1 MIIANIFFNPNS
13 TSEWLPYTKEIV
25 TTSLASKFDKIE
37 NSLEEFNRIQ
47 TQIISTT
54 VTESENL
61 CVGIKKVNIT
71 QNVNTSDVIMTVL
84 IDTVLRGFVT
94 MNLQGDT
101 QTIHIGLICANNNYK
116 GIGSYIMNIVE
127 SIATHASFS
136 EIKLE
141 SVTNAVGFY
150 IKKGYSCD
158 KLCKMKKTI
167 GASFMGG
174 GNRKS
179 KHAKNIKMRLKCK
192 SKKNK
197 PNINKHSITHT

>member
-1 MIIANIFFNPNS
+1 MTSVNIFFNPNS
-13 TSEWLPYTKEIV
+13 TSEWIPYTREIV
-25 TTSLASKFDKIE
+25 TTLLTSHFDKIE

-47 TQIISTT
+47 SEIIRTT
-54 VTESENL
+54 ADESNKL
-61 CVGIKKVNIT
+61 CIGIKKKNIT
-71 QNVNTSDVIMTVL
+71 QNVNTSDVIITVL
-84 IDTVLRGFVT
+84 IDTVINGFVT

-116 GIGSYIMNIVE
+116 GIGSRIMNIVE
-127 SIATHASFS
+127 SIASHASFS

-150 IKKGYSCD
+150 IKQGYSCD

-174 GNRKS
+174 NRKS
-179 KHAKNIKMRLKCK
+179 KHAKNIKIRLRRK

-197 PNINKHSITHT
+197 TNK